1 MGKFLKNFGM
11 GLVYVFL
18 LPILLIVLA
27 LAGIYLLGNWIYQAG
42 VFLVRFFRGY
52 PGFEELEEDKR
63 VREILEARR
72 EANRPKKPNEGGQEE
87 KPAPAPQPQHVY
99 VQQNFY
105 QMPPGYMPPPGFT
118 PIGQPQINPQNPI
131 PIPEIPGTQSQEAA
145 PSLPNPNANGNA
157 TDPETTASSIT
168 PEKASSS
175 SGEIEVDEDE

>member
-18 LPILLIVLA
+18 LPILLLVLA
-27 LAGIYLLGNWIYQAG
+27 LAGIYLLGNWLYQGG

-72 EANRPKKPNEGGQEE
+72 EANRPKKTAGGIQGE
-87 KPAPAPQPQHVY
+87 KPAPAPQAQNVY

-105 QMPPGYMPPPGFT
+105 QMPPGYMPPPGYT
-118 PIGQPQINPQNPI
+118 PIGKPQINPQNPL
-131 PIPEIPGTQSQEAA
+131 PMPEIPHVPFQEQ
-145 PSLPNPNANGNA
+145 PTPIPQQ
-157 TDPETTASSIT
+157 DVQTASGKEGAEPGDGSAEIGEPT
-168 PEKASSS
+168 D
-175 SGEIEVDEDE
+175 EIEVDEDE

>member
-18 LPILLIVLA
+18 LPILLLVLA
-27 LAGIYLLGNWIYQAG
+27 L
-42 VFLVRFFRGY
+42 GY

-72 EANRPKKPNEGGQEE
+72 EANRPKKPEEESQE
-87 KPAPAPQPQHVY
+87 KPAPAPQPQNVY

-118 PIGQPQINPQNPI
+118 PIGQPQINPQNPL
-131 PIPEIPGTQSQEAA
+131 PIPEISQAPTQDQAA
-145 PSLPNPNANGNA
+145 PLPAEGQREARPSEPVAPIEESKEGVA
-157 TDPETTASSIT
+157 GSD
-168 PEKASSS
+168 
-175 SGEIEVDEDE
+175 EIGVDEDE

>member
-18 LPILLIVLA
+18 LPILLFVLA
-27 LAGIYLLGNWIYQAG
+27 LAGVYLLGYWFYQAG
-42 VFLVRFFRGY
+42 VFLVRFFKGY

-72 EANRPKKPNEGGQEE
+72 EANRPKKPEEESQE
-87 KPAPAPQPQHVY
+87 KPAPAPQPQNVY

-118 PIGQPQINPQNPI
+118 PIGQPQINPQNPL
-131 PIPEIPGTQSQEAA
+131 PIPEIPQAPTQDQAA
-145 PSLPNPNANGNA
+145 PLPAEGQR
-157 TDPETTASSIT
+157 EASPSEPVAPI
-168 PEKASSS
+168 EESKEGVAGSD
-175 SGEIEVDEDE
+175 EIGVDEDE